1 MSTDAN
7 APPSGEAPPWW
18 AGLPEPQ
25 ANCEAIENSEVMTL
39 LEKTFAG
46 PKHAKR
52 DFLLVDV
59 RRTDWDGGTVATS
72 INLPAQSFFQ
82 TRPVVYQLCKQ
93 AGIERIIFYCGSS
106 VGRGTRTARWM
117 QDYLTEFGE
126 TGMKA
131 IILTGGI
138 KGWHKKFGGK
148 LMENYDENFWVAK
161 A

>member
-25 ANCEAIENSEVMTL
+25 AACETIENSEVMAL

-93 AGIERIIFYCGSS
+93 ADLAGSS
-106 VGRGTRTARWM
+106 VGRGTRSARWM
-117 QDYLTEFGE
+117 QDYLTEVGE

-131 IILTGGI
+131 IIMTGGI
-138 KGWHKKFGGK
+138 KGWHKNFGGK
-148 LMENYDENFWVAK
+148 LMENYDENFWAAK